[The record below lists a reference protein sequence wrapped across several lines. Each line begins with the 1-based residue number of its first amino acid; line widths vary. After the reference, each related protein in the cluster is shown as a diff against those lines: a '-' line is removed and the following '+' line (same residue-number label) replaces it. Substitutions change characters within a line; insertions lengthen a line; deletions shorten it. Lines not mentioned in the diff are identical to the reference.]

1 MNSKLGSNK
10 FSTAEKSMNKV
21 ILVYIGI
28 LIAEVILCSGLRYGY
43 GFDLQYDSFKEGTEI
58 VDHWY
63 LGNYWPR
70 NAINVLQDIFS
81 FLVIFNN
88 IVPISLYVTL
98 EVQKFVGMLV
108 IVVII
113 WGYILISKYFPG
125 SMFLEWDRDLYD
137 PDTDEAAKVNS
148 SDLNEELGQIEV
160 LFSDKTGTLTEN
172 VMVFKEASI
181 NGVQYDAEALQRK
194 GQFSSFTNQSDRT
207 REDYEDLD
215 GAADLENEIDITEF
229 LTVLAVCHTVQVARS
244 HDGAGVDN
252 AGYQPDQQFEHLQ
265 YDAASPDEK
274 ALIEACASFGVQFL
288 GEEETE
294 TAVVTRLAETRQ
306 GGDLSLVQISPDT
319 VLSLVEL
326 CRNNTP

>member
-98 EVQKFVGMLV
+98 EVQKFVGMIV
-108 IVVII
+108 IVVSRSGNRLARSSQLDVFHKNLWYKCGHKRQINQKYSSSSFI
-113 WGYILISKYFPG
+113 FIYFNKLISVLFFLPILVRIRGFPG
-125 SMFLEWDRDLYD
+125 Q
-137 PDTDEAAKVNS
+137 K
-148 SDLNEELGQIEV
+148 
-160 LFSDKTGTLTEN
+160 
-172 VMVFKEASI
+172 
-181 NGVQYDAEALQRK
+181 
-194 GQFSSFTNQSDRT
+194 
-207 REDYEDLD
+207 
-215 GAADLENEIDITEF
+215 
-229 LTVLAVCHTVQVARS
+229 
-244 HDGAGVDN
+244 
-252 AGYQPDQQFEHLQ
+252 
-265 YDAASPDEK
+265 
-274 ALIEACASFGVQFL
+274 
-288 GEEETE
+288 
-294 TAVVTRLAETRQ
+294 
-306 GGDLSLVQISPDT
+306 
-319 VLSLVEL
+319 
-326 CRNNTP
+326 